1 MECVGGER
9 LGNQNAASGCASS
22 GERWAGVISVVVVG
36 RRNQQSR
43 GRSAEAAPMAAWCDW
58 LEENNSHWS
67 GRGRAAGGWRQLVT
81 STASCSDLEC
91 TTASPCKPRVN
102 KDLHRCRSGP
112 LGFMWCGGGVSILV
126 RPRGGW
132 WLSVSLASVQSGW
145 WLRYALC

>member
-91 TTASPCKPRVN
+91 TTASPCKVHE
-102 KDLHRCRSGP
+102 DLLVLNLCAQILLWFQQDLICAP
-112 LGFMWCGGGVSILV
+112 FFYVS
-126 RPRGGW
+126 
-132 WLSVSLASVQSGW
+132 QE
-145 WLRYALC
+145 